1 MIRISGLVKMFNGVS
16 VIEGM
21 DLTIPTGEILAVMG
35 PSGTGKTVLLQH
47 LAGLLTPDAGTI
59 EIDGQ
64 DIGALNDTELLLF
77 RHRIGYLFQ
86 EGALFDFM
94 TVEENVA
101 FPLKEHTRLNPT
113 EIQTKVNEFLELV
126 DMAGQGDKYPSELSG
141 GMKKRVALARAM
153 VGDAKVLLCDEPTS
167 GLDPMRSRD
176 ISELIRRLSKKL
188 GCTTVLTTHDV
199 INALRTADR
208 AVVLN
213 EGRIV
218 ADGDEALLRSS
229 VNVFVKEFLRV

>member
-1 MIRISGLVKMFNGVS
+1 MIRVSGLVKIFNGVR
-16 VIEGM
+16 VIDGI
-21 DLTIPTGEILAVMG
+21 DLMIPTGEIVAVMG

-47 LAGLLTPDAGTI
+47 LAALLYPDEGKV

-64 DIGALNDTELLLF
+64 DIGLLNDRALLLF

-101 FPLKEHTRLNPT
+101 FPLKENTKLKT
-113 EIQTKVNEFLELV
+113 AEIRTKVNNFLTLV

-153 VGDAKVLLCDEPTS
+153 VGDVKVLLCDEPTS
-167 GLDPMRSRD
+167 GLDPMRSHD
-176 ISELIRRLSKKL
+176 ISQLIRELSKKL
-188 GCTTVLTTHDV
+188 GCTTVLTSHDV
-199 INALRTADR
+199 TNAFRTADR

-213 EGRIV
+213 DGHIV
-218 ADGDEALLRSS
+218 ADGNEACVRASKET
-229 VNVFVKEFLRV
+229 FVKEFLRG

>member
-1 MIRISGLVKMFNGVS
+1 MIRISGLVKMFNGVT
-16 VIEGM
+16 VIDGM

-47 LAGLLTPDAGTI
+47 LAGLLTPDAGTV

-101 FPLKEHTRLNPT
+101 FPLKEHTRLKPT
-113 EIQTKVNEFLELV
+113 EIRTKVNEFLELV

-218 ADGDEALLRSS
+218 ADGDETVLRSS
-229 VNVFVKEFLRV
+229 VNAFVKEFMRV